1 MFVDDKS
8 RNLDAA
14 QKLGWNVCHATGV
27 ELDKIKAS
35 IEAFLKNHD
44 KNRKL
49 KRFFFIPIIEL
60 NFYYITK
67 LCGQIL

>member
-35 IEAFLKNHD
+35 IEAFLK
-44 KNRKL
+44 K
-49 KRFFFIPIIEL
+49 PW
-60 NFYYITK
+60 
-67 LCGQIL
+67 